1 MSKVLPLI
9 INTTMNSNTN
19 SEFLQVKKLS
29 PDAILPV
36 RKTADSAGYD
46 LHSIESVVLQPFS
59 HKLISTGIAFTV
71 PYGTYGQLAPRSG
84 LSCKGINVGA
94 GVIDRDYTGHVKVLL
109 FNTTNKDYFVKKED
123 RIAQLIIK
131 KISTPE
137 VLEVIELSETTRGE
151 NGFGSTGV

>member
-1 MSKVLPLI
+1 M
-9 INTTMNSNTN
+9 TTS
-19 SEFLQVKKLS
+19 SEYLLVKKLS

-36 RKTADSAGYD
+36 RKTKESAGYD
-46 LHSIESVVLQPFS
+46 IYSTDSVVIEPFS

-84 LSCKGINVGA
+84 ISCKGINVGA

-109 FNTTNKDYFVKKED
+109 FNTTNTDYFVNKED

-137 VLEVIELSETTRGE
+137 VMEVENLCETSRGE